1 MGSAFEVSFRSDS
14 FRSTFE
20 VTGTVTLPTVTLPHV
35 KYQAGTVA
43 DVKFN
48 NIKT

>member
-1 MGSAFEVSFRSDS
+1 VTAFEVLSKA
-14 FRSTFE
+14 FE